1 MSLRDLTYRGG
12 QLEYPRHQHTTPEW
26 VLPRYLEE
34 AREIL
39 RAAGQDSIGVTPLQ
53 PKLSA
58 DFEGLRWFPLPGED
72 CSKGSEDAG

>member
-39 RAAGQDSIGVTPLQ
+39 REAGEHPEGVTALR
-53 PKLSA
+53 PKLSK
-58 DFEGLRWFPLPGED
+58 DFESLRWFPLPGED
-72 CSKGSEDAG
+72 CRTDEGEAG